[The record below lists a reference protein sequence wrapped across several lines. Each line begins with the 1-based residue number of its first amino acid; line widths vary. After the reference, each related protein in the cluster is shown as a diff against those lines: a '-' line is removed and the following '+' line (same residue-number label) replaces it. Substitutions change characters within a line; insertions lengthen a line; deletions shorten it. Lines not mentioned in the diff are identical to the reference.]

1 FVKNEL
7 KVRLRTVGQ
16 YSRNV
21 WADAKPDSLALNEN
35 KPMYEFSTRDLAV
48 GRAPSNVIK
57 SITLDAIKVVP
68 NPYYGYSAYER
79 SQVDNYVKII
89 NLPKTCT
96 ISIYT
101 LNGNLI
107 RRFTKD
113 TDQTWLDWNI
123 KNQYGIPISGGL
135 YILHIQAPGLGE
147 KIIKWFGALRPQDLQ
162 SL

>member
-35 KPMYEFSTRDLAV
+35 KPMYEFSTSEIATRRGDLPTAQ
-48 GRAPSNVIK
+48 AA
-57 SITLDAIKVVP
+57 LDLIRVVP
-68 NPYYGYSAYER
+68 NPYYGYSAYELT
-79 SQVDNYVKII
+79 QLDNYVKLI

-96 ISIYT
+96 ISIYS

-107 RRFTKD
+107 RRITKD
-113 TDQTWLDWNI
+113 SDQTWLDWDI
-123 KNQYGIPISGGL
+123 KNQYGIPIAGGV
-135 YILHIQAPGLGE
+135 YIIHVNAPGIGE
-147 KIIKWFGALRPQDLQ
+147 KIVKWFGAMRPQDLN